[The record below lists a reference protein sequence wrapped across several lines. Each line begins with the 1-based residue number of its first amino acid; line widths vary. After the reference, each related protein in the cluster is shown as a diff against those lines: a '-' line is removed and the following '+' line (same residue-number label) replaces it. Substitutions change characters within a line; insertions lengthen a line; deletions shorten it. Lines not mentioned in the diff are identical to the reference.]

1 MCAII
6 NFKCILNSQYNEKK
20 TFTTSLQLKSLNSQ
34 RLVERLISKN
44 GKKLFSPTSE
54 IIRNNFPILTPN

>member
-44 GKKLFSPTSE
+44 GKNYLVPLQKLLE
-54 IIRNNFPILTPN
+54 IISQS